1 MINTEITTTKGM
13 EQAQKKVEQAKRLY
27 AQEKKK
33 ANEDQRKRKNVHKY
47 MMGGGVYK
55 YFPECYCFEESEMNE
70 ILKVAIATPQCQKV
84 IADIKVRV
92 TNQVLQ
98 TALPTKTVGK
108 RGNYLSPSVQ
118 KTHLPFIATS
128 EQYYHKKTWQS

>member
-1 MINTEITTTKGM
+1 M

-33 ANEDQRKRKNVHKY
+33 ANEDKRKRENAHKY
-47 MMGGGVYK
+47 MMGGVVHK

-84 IADIKVRV
+84 ISDIKARA
-92 TNQVLQ
+92 TNQVM
-98 TALPTKTVGK
+98 P
-108 RGNYLSPSVQ
+108 SPVE
-118 KTHLPFIATS
+118 S
-128 EQYYHKKTWQS
+128 EVKSDEAERTESH